1 MTIAVGSLVTSA
13 AGLATRRR
21 RRPADSRPA
30 ACRIILIRD
39 SGADGAISERV
50 AFEIGDHSSFEYF
63 IAMIAEMDRMGARF
77 GLGWNGNFAIL
88 AKQPRNSVRQTSG
101 SYQY

>member
-1 MTIAVGSLVTSA
+1 MTAGSSGISA
-13 AGLATRRR
+13 AGSAHPVIISRR

-30 ACRIILIRD
+30 ACRTIRGSD
-39 SGADGAISERV
+39 AYGAICERV
-50 AFEIGDHSSFEYF
+50 AFEIGDPSSFEYF
-63 IAMIAEMDRMGARF
+63 IAMIAKMDRMGARF

-101 SYQY
+101 

>member
-1 MTIAVGSLVTSA
+1 MMIPVGSFTSA
-13 AGLATRRR
+13 AAGSAHPAILLR
-21 RRPADSRPA
+21 RRPADSRRA
-30 ACRIILIRD
+30 ACRIIRGGD
-39 SGADGAISERV
+39 ADGAISERV
-50 AFEIGDHSSFEYF
+50 AFEIGDPSSLEYF

-101 SYQY
+101 SY